1 MSGAVR
7 GSTLSQSVPPST
19 PCFKRAI
26 AAIVRSVVRF
36 NFRAC
41 PPVTS
46 IVRLTAM
53 NSIQLFGTYSPNH
66 LQDAARNI
74 GHRLPR
80 NWLGW
85 RLSGSLRSLLR
96 RTSHQPIDVTVLG
109 QRMRLYLGD
118 NACERRLTVAPEFF
132 DPDQLE
138 ILRSVVR
145 TGFQFVDLGANVG
158 AYSIFVGRLAVP
170 GARILAIE
178 PQDALL
184 ERLRGNIAL
193 NALNIRIAP
202 VAVADREEVINFS
215 VDLHNRGST
224 SLNLDRKGRGERR
237 VIRLPVRKLLGLVK
251 EHGFERIDALKADIE
266 GAEDLALLPFMEE
279 APPHRSGPS

>member
-1 MSGAVR
+1 M
-7 GSTLSQSVPPST
+7 
-19 PCFKRAI
+19 
-26 AAIVRSVVRF
+26 
-36 NFRAC
+36 
-41 PPVTS
+41 
-46 IVRLTAM
+46 
-53 NSIQLFGTYSPNH
+53 
-66 LQDAARNI
+66 
-74 GHRLPR
+74 
-80 NWLGW
+80 
-85 RLSGSLRSLLR
+85 
-96 RTSHQPIDVTVLG
+96 
-109 QRMRLYLGD
+109 
-118 NACERRLTVAPEFF
+118 VAPQFF

-184 ERLRGNIAL
+184 ERLRENIAL

-266 GAEDLALLPFMEE
+266 GAEDLKLLPFMEE
-279 APPHRSGPS
+279 APPSVWPKLMILENGAREWRRDCVAFLLERGYELVPCRGNIMLRLPGA